1 MDRLDPDLTEALARG
16 REPRS
21 RTRSPSACGSSSRM
35 PKSTGRDR
43 TCGGSTIAK
52 PTRRRAVNGAERTL
66 SFSPRHI
73 VGFSSRQTTDRWQ
86 STVVLIYV
94 SGQVAPLEIRETSVM
109 TAIEKWRT
117 AMALD
122 VAYETAPVVALLRQ
136 VRDEVCG
143 LRKTKRTEAGPNEAV

>member
-1 MDRLDPDLTEALARG
+1 MPEFT
-16 REPRS
+16 
-21 RTRSPSACGSSSRM
+21 RTRHQLVHY
-35 PKSTGRDR
+35 T
-43 TCGGSTIAK
+43 TV
-52 PTRRRAVNGAERTL
+52 VNGAERTL